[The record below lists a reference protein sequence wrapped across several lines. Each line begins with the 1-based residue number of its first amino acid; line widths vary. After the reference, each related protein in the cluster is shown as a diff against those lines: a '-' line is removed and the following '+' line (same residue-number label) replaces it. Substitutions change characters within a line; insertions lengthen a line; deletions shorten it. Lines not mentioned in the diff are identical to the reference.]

1 MTLQKFQHFLL
12 NKKITIRH
20 IVCEKE
26 NILFLIGF
34 NENLHEYMI
43 ITLSKNY
50 KMMKKDIDIKV
61 DVISVESYINNSSS
75 VQKEELNKNLDFSV
89 PEIDGN
95 MKDDSQMIKNGLSM
109 SNYKEIV
116 IQKETTDDKFQYNQY
131 SQQLEKF
138 KECVKNIRYKFAI
151 FSQDYITL
159 LDRTNNIN
167 NYVIRVKDHYIP
179 ITNIVLCICVDIENL
194 FENIDTLVEDSIK
207 LYSSFYTILNDAH
220 KKQIIALDA
229 QIKLIIDVP
238 NQIEQKKND
247 LSKVQMYLNTTLQN
261 LSKLYKEE
269 SKLVKLKEFEERKR
283 AIEQKDTRQKDFSL
297 TKIETELSK
306 ILEQKEKQQE
316 ILSNIRMTYHQQLL
330 SFDYNVFKGLQLF
343 HSMTENIK
351 KVL

>member
-26 NILFLIGF
+26 NIIFLIAF

-43 ITLSKNY
+43 ITLNKNY
-50 KMMKKDIDIKV
+50 KMFKKDIDIKV
-61 DVISVESYINNSSS
+61 DVISVDPYISSTS
-75 VQKEELNKNLDFSV
+75 NTENLGKNLDFSV
-89 PEIDGN
+89 SEIDEN
-95 MKDDSQMIKNGLSM
+95 MKDDSQMIKDGLSFA
-109 SNYKEIV
+109 NYKEIT
-116 IQKETTDDKFQYNQY
+116 IPKESNFDKSQYSQY

-151 FSQDYITL
+151 FSQDYITM
-159 LDRTNNIN
+159 LDRTNNIY
-167 NYVIRVKDHYIP
+167 NYVIRVKEHYIP
-179 ITNIVLCICVDIENL
+179 VKNIVLCICVDIENL
-194 FENIDTLVEDSIK
+194 FENIDTLIEDSIK
-207 LYSSFYTILNDAH
+207 LYSSFYNILNEAH
-220 KKQIIALDA
+220 KKQILALDA
-229 QIKLIIDVP
+229 QIKLIVDVP
-238 NQIEQKKND
+238 NQISQKKND
-247 LSKVQMYLNTTLQN
+247 LSKVQIYLNTTLEN

-269 SKLVKLKEFEERKR
+269 SKLVKIKEFEERKR
-283 AIEQKDTRQKDFSL
+283 AIEQKDTRQKDLSIS
-297 TKIETELSK
+297 KIDTELSK
-306 ILEQKEKQQE
+306 IIEQKEKQQE